1 MKSIGMWSLG
11 DWNSVLGNWKCMVIG
26 TWILAVLAVM
36 AVPILLVRFRTRWV
50 ATFNLAVTN
59 RITRH
64 FVEWMPGFGMLTHVG
79 RKSGKIYRTPVNV
92 FRRPGG
98 FLIALTY
105 GPDSEWVKNVLAADG
120 CQLVTR
126 RVRYELS
133 APVVV
138 HDQTRGQ
145 FPIIVQLVLRMM
157 GAEYFLQL
165 SSKAL

>member
-1 MKSIGMWSLG
+1 
-11 DWNSVLGNWKCMVIG
+11 MVIG

-36 AVPILLVRFRTRWV
+36 AVPVLLVRFRTRWV

-64 FVEWMPGFGMLTHVG
+64 FVEWMLGFGMLTHVG